1 VSAGPPRK
9 PGRAALHDRRRP
21 RRSTDPARQAAVEV
35 VLRTLEG
42 AYLAPTLGA
51 ALDDAG
57 LEGAPRSFVTDLA
70 YGSVRYLAFLDAAL
84 APRLEDPRRLPPR
97 VLAALRL
104 GAYELLIRGTPRH
117 AAVHAWVDVVKTH
130 APGLAGLTNAVL
142 RRVEPPPHA
151 AEDDSVRFSLPGWL
165 WQRFVQALGTEAAQA
180 AAGML
185 EPEPLWLT
193 AFTATAAA
201 QVRADGCE
209 VGDGPVA
216 SPSSGEP
223 HDGGEERRDVPR
235 SLRVRCPMPLD
246 RVAAYREGAVQPQ
259 NPASLFA
266 ALLLG
271 ARPGDVALD
280 LAAGQGIKSAVLA
293 AQGADVT
300 AVEIDPRR
308 SRAAEANL
316 RRLGLAVRHVVADLL
331 DPPPFEPAPRVLLDA
346 PCSGSG
352 TLRGH
357 PEIKLRLDE
366 PQVARLATNQRAM
379 LARAADLV
387 APGGTLVYAVCS
399 LTPEEG
405 PEVVADLLSRRDDLT
420 PEAFDAPV
428 ASVASGAGR
437 FLLPV
442 DGLDGFYLARL
453 RRRS

>member
-1 VSAGPPRK
+1 M
-9 PGRAALHDRRRP
+9 
-21 RRSTDPARQAAVEV
+21 
-35 VLRTLEG
+35 LRTLEG
-42 AYLAPTLGA
+42 AYLAPTLGT
-51 ALDDAG
+51 ALDEAG
-57 LEGAPRSFVTDLA
+57 LHGAPRSFVTDLA
-70 YGSVRYLAFLDAAL
+70 YGSVRHLAYLDAAL
-84 APRLEDPRRLPPR
+84 APRLQDPRRLPPR

-104 GAYELLIRGTPRH
+104 GVYELLIRGTPRH
-117 AAVHAWVDVVKTH
+117 AAVHAWVDVVKAH

-142 RRVEPPPHA
+142 RRVEPPPEA
-151 AEDDSVRFSLPGWL
+151 AHDEPVRFALPAWL
-165 WQRFVQALGTEAAQA
+165 WDRFVEALGSGAAAQA

-193 AFTATAAA
+193 AFTADVAERM
-201 QVRADGCE
+201 RAEGCE
-209 VGDGPVA
+209 VGVGPVA
-216 SPSSGEP
+216 APGPDEALVA
-223 HDGGEERRDVPR
+223 GERRVQGDARRDAPR

-246 RVAAYREGAVQPQ
+246 RVAAYRDGAIQPQ

-271 ARPGDVALD
+271 VRPGDAALD

-316 RRLGLAVRHVVADLL
+316 RRLGLAVRPVVADLQ
-331 DPPPFEPAPRVLLDA
+331 DPPPLEPAPRVLLDA

-366 PQVARLATNQRAM
+366 RQVARLAANQRAM
-379 LARAADLV
+379 LGRAADLV

-399 LTPEEG
+399 LTLDEG

-420 PEAFDAPV
+420 PEPFDPPV
-428 ASVASGAGR
+428 ASVAAGAGR

-453 RRRS
+453 RRRA